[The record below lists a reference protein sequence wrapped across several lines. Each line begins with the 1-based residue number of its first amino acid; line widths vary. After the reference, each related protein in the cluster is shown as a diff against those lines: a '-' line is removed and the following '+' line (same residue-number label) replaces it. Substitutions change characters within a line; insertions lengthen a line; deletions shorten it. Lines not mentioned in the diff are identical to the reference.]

1 MDRFQQMQI
10 FVAVVETG
18 HFVHA
23 AETLGLSKAA
33 VSRAVNGLE
42 ERLGARLLHRTTRR
56 LSLTSEGE
64 TFFGRSKLLLEEL
77 AAAEGE
83 ISERGTAVSGRL
95 RINVPVSFGIQ
106 HLAPLWGTFTARHPR
121 VELDVTLND
130 RSVDLVDEG
139 FDLAVRIGT
148 LDSSSL
154 VARRLATT
162 RMRICAA
169 PDYLAASGLPAHPR
183 ELADHATIA
192 YSYHA
197 TGDDWTLTGPDGPV
211 AVTTRPVLRSNNG
224 ETCVAAA
231 LAGQGIVYQPEFLL
245 QPHLQTGALQ
255 VLFPDWETATLGIH
269 AVYPSR
275 RYLLPKTRALIDFLA
290 QQLGTPNGLASR

>member
-10 FVAVVETG
+10 FVAVVEAG

-23 AETLGLSKAA
+23 AEALGLSKAA

-95 RINVPVSFGIQ
+95 RINVPVSYGIQ
-106 HLAPLWGTFTARHPR
+106 HLAPLWGAFTARHPR

-255 VLFPDWETATLGIH
+255 ALLPDWETATLGIH

-290 QQLGTPNGLASR
+290 ERLGGR